1 MSRTKSKKQ
10 VIRSAA
16 PFRIGELLTLEL
28 KELRRRVVEY
38 SGAKAAVDF
47 YCSFLAEDESF
58 IEASVQ
64 LSASKQAEMIGT
76 IMRITGHWETPTASA
91 WLELA
96 EQRLWHGSLE
106 IADCS
111 VLAVYFE
118 DVDLGA
124 CAVIHR
130 ASARIQMEKF
140 SLHTVPNGRRS
151 EDRAGRASRDA
162 RSMN

>member
-10 VIRSAA
+10 VIRSSA
-16 PFRIGELLTLEL
+16 PLRIGKLLTMEL
-28 KELRRRVVEY
+28 NELRRRVVDY
-38 SGAKAAVDF
+38 PSAKPAVDF
-47 YCSFLAEDESF
+47 YCSFLGEDETF
-58 IEASVQ
+58 IEASVP
-64 LSASKQAEMIGT
+64 LSASKQAEMIGM
-76 IMRITGHWETPTASA
+76 IMRITGHRETPTASA

-130 ASARIQMEKF
+130 ANARIQMEKF

-151 EDRAGRASRDA
+151 ETRVSRASRNA
-162 RSMN
+162 RSLN